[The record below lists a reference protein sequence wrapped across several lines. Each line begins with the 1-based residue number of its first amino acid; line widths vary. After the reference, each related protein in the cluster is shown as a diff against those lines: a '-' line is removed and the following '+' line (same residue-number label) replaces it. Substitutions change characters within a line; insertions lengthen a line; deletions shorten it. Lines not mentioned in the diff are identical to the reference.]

1 MSAADEIQGNQQN
14 GNGVAPQVDGNLLYA
29 LLSEQQRTNDEQRR
43 TNDEQR
49 RTNDEQRRTNN
60 RYDERFQAMQLA
72 NNAQM
77 IEQRRTND
85 EQRRINDRNDERF
98 QAMQR
103 ANNALETGISKL
115 DTRQNTLETDQAASR
130 NHISGLQARL
140 DALEARLQTVETMAR
155 DRGQN
160 QAAVDATKSKQREK
174 AEEAVKN
181 GETRRA

>member
-29 LLSEQQRTNDEQRR
+29 LLSEQQRTN
-43 TNDEQR
+43 
-49 RTNDEQRRTNN
+49 N
-60 RYDERFQAMQLA
+60 RYDDQFQAMQRTFQA
-72 NNAQM
+72 IYDHFEAMQRTNIAQM
-77 IEQRRTND
+77 MEQRRTND

-103 ANNALETGISKL
+103 ANNALETGISEL

-130 NHISGLQARL
+130 NHISDLQARH
-140 DALEARLQTVETMAR
+140 DALEERLQTVEKMVR

-160 QAAVDATKSKQREK
+160 LH
-174 AEEAVKN
+174 
-181 GETRRA
+181 